1 MKMPKI
7 SQAVLFVAGLL
18 LCSAPA
24 AYAVDGVVLID
35 QARALAG
42 NVTPGDA
49 PGFPVTITR
58 PGSYKLSGNLTAPQ
72 DSDGIVIAADDVS
85 LDFNG
90 FTLTASGPGSG
101 RFGIFDGFA
110 AHTRLSIRNGAITS
124 FAGDVFVFDITSVD
138 LRDMRIQNDGPQS
151 NVVLA
156 GTGSI
161 LINNII
167 EGGNFGLVAGVNSV
181 ISGNVVRG
189 AKTVGIT
196 AFCPS
201 TVTGNTVESNDRG
214 LDFAGDRTRCAIV
227 NNSVLSST
235 GGN

>member
-1 MKMPKI
+1 MKMPH
-7 SQAVLFVAGLL
+7 AVLLAAGLL

-24 AYAVDGVVLID
+24 AYAVDGVILID

-58 PGSYKLSGNLTAPQ
+58 PGSYKLASNLTAPQ
-72 DSDGIVIAADDVS
+72 DSDGIVIAANDVT

-90 FTLTASGPGSG
+90 FTLTASPRG
-101 RFGIFDGFA
+101 RFGIFDGFEERA
-110 AHTRLSIRNGAITS
+110 RVTIRNGVVTS
-124 FAGDVFVFDITSVD
+124 FAGAIELFDIANVD

-151 NVVLA
+151 NVVLI
-156 GTGSI
+156 GSGSI
-161 LINNII
+161 VMNNII
-167 EGGNFGLVAGVNSV
+167 EGGDFSLLAGTNSI
-181 ISGNVVRG
+181 ISGNVVRN
-189 AKTVGIT
+189 ARKVGIT

-201 TVTGNTVESNDRG
+201 TVTGNTVESLDRAIT
-214 LDFAGDRTRCAIV
+214 LAFDETKCAAA
-227 NNSVLSST
+227 NNSVLSPT